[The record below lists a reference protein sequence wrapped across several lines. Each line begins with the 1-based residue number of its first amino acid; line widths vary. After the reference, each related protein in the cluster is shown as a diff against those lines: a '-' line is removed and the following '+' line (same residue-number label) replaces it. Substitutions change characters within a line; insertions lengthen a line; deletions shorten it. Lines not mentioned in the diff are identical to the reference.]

1 MMLAMPPTSIAAT
14 TRLLIA
20 LSEDDFKAGEKLV
33 PLIYDELREIAGKI
47 LAGNPRATLQ
57 ATELIHEAYIRLVDA
72 SLGKE
77 GWDGKVHFQRM
88 AARAMRYVLV
98 DRARARFAQKRG
110 GSGHS
115 VTLDEELVGQI
126 DDSDRAIQVSDG
138 LEQLSKVDPQL
149 SQLVELRFFGGLSM
163 EEIADNLGI
172 SLRSAQRSWRLARA
186 WWIREFGEGGK
197 DE

>member
-1 MMLAMPPTSIAAT
+1 MPSTSIAAT

-20 LSEDDFKAGEKLV
+20 LSEEDFKAGEKLV
-33 PLIYDELREIAGKI
+33 PLIYDELKEIASKV

-57 ATELIHEAYIRLVDA
+57 ATELIHEAYLRLVDV

-88 AARAMRYVLV
+88 ASRAMRYVLV

-110 GSGHS
+110 GVGKA
-115 VTLDEELVGQI
+115 VTLDEDLVGSL

-138 LEQLSKVDPQL
+138 LEQLNKVDPQL
-149 SQLVELRFFGGLSM
+149 AQLVELRFFGGLSM
-163 EEIADNLGI
+163 DEIAENLGI
-172 SLRSAQRSWRLARA
+172 SIRGAQRSWRLARA
-186 WWIREFGEGGK
+186 WWIKEFGEE
-197 DE
+197 DADD